1 MTTPSA
7 STSRFFSKVITADTK
22 MVRETFH
29 PLQLSLTIL
38 KTSTKS

>member
-7 STSRFFSKVITADTK
+7 STGRFFPKVITADTK
-22 MVRETFH
+22 MVRET
-29 PLQLSLTIL
+29 SSTAILTIL